1 MAKRSP
7 LFVLL
12 MLGAIMAFFIGV
24 VLLILPMTGKA
35 GFWAKSNKV
44 GVVEVVGVITDSKA
58 TLNHLKKFRENE
70 AIKAIVMRINSPGG
84 AVGPSQEILE
94 EIIKTRQKK
103 KVVASMGTVAASG
116 GYYIASGADI
126 IMANPGTLTGSIGVI
141 MNFTNIEKLTQKL
154 GIDLYNLHAGKF
166 KDVGSPTRPM
176 TPVERE
182 YLQKLLDNVHEQF
195 IVDVARGR
203 QMLAHKVREVADG
216 RVFTGEVAK
225 NLGLVDQLGNLPDAI
240 ELAGRLGGI
249 KGKIDPVYLPKEKI
263 SIFSL
268 LFGNDPE
275 EILENWLGSASAVP
289 AYLFAPGHSL
299 SGLK

>member
-7 LFVLL
+7 LFVFL

-24 VLLILPMTGKA
+24 ALLILPMTGKA
-35 GFWAKSNKV
+35 GFLAKSNKV

-58 TLNHLKKFRENE
+58 TLNHLKKFREND

-176 TPVERE
+176 TPVEKE

-249 KGKIDPVYLPKEKI
+249 KGKVDAVYLPKEKI

-268 LFGNDPE
+268 LLGNDPE
-275 EILENWLGSASAVP
+275 EILESWLGAASAVP
-289 AYLFAPGHSL
+289 AYLFTPGR
-299 SGLK
+299 